1 MTAIV
6 KRITKGTIL
15 TVAELD
21 ANVANLNSTKLET
34 TGGTLTGLPV
44 LANQDVD
51 IISPVYPTIKPSLNL
66 DFTRGQLD
74 PRVTFARN
82 SMAAYYDGK
91 SVAKAEENLLTYSQ
105 NILGGSYTNITASP
119 NYTSAPD
126 GTLTA
131 TALYETID
139 SSTQKASSFGNTG
152 STAGTYTF
160 SIYLKKGDG
169 VTAPDWI
176 QFGFGGGFFG
186 YANFNLTT
194 GTIGNYS
201 GGGAG
206 GMSVPIITPVSSSW
220 YRCVVTISGIPSAT
234 SFNVCFVNNTN
245 VSTRFATTAYAGSL
259 TTNCYVWGAQLEQRS
274 SVTAYTP
281 TTTAPITNYIPVMK
295 FAPANVPRFDYD
307 PITGKPLGLLIEEGR
322 TNYLVGSNTPTTQ
335 PVGAS
340 PPTVTTESI
349 VLPDGTIGMC
359 SKVLFASSGDTRVR
373 VPAYGTWSGNYYF
386 SVFYKVSGDLGWKR
400 YSGSAGIAASLLYF
414 DIGSSGL
421 DGSSWY
427 GKTVYFTF
435 GQLEAGSFATSYI
448 PTTAGSV
455 GRFADVASM
464 SGTNFSSWYNQN
476 EGSFYCE
483 ARQYDSINKY
493 AGIFAV
499 RGSSNNIFLWKN
511 ITNLYYSYNYPSPT
525 NVLVNTNINPLSN
538 LFKAS
543 ITYSNLGGTV
553 GVNGGVVSSSVP
565 IIQPAITLIYPIL
578 QIGYFDATT
587 MLSGHIRKLTYYPK
601 ALSST
606 ELQALTS

>member
-1 MTAIV
+1 MTTIV

-21 ANVANLNSTKLET
+21 SNVANLNTAKLEVA
-34 TGGTLTGLPV
+34 GGTLTGLPV

-51 IISPVYPTIKPSLNL
+51 IISPVYPTTKPSLNL

-82 SMAAYYDGK
+82 STAAYYDGK
-91 SVAKAEENLLTYSQ
+91 TTAKAEENLLTYSQ
-105 NILGGSYTNITASP
+105 DSTNAVWVTNVSSKFTTTINDPTGVSASIGTVTSSGTGRGIQQ
-119 NYTSAPD
+119 NYTAI
-126 GTLTA
+126 A
-131 TALYETID
+131 A
-139 SSTQKASSFGNTG
+139 
-152 STAGTYTF
+152 TYTF
-160 SIYLKKGDG
+160 SVYLQRSSGTGDITISLDSG
-169 VTAPDWI
+169 GTQSITGVGASWVRYSITTAVTA
-176 QFGFGGGFFG
+176 
-186 YANFNLTT
+186 
-194 GTIGNYS
+194 
-201 GGGAG
+201 GAL
-206 GMSVPIITPVSSSW
+206 SVRIL
-220 YRCVVTISGIPSAT
+220 CAT
-234 SFNVCFVNNTN
+234 SGDSFYF
-245 VSTRFATTAYAGSL
+245 
-259 TTNCYVWGAQLEQRS
+259 WGAQLEQRS

-281 TTTAPITNYIPVMK
+281 TTTAAITNYIPVLK

-322 TNYLVGSNTPTTQ
+322 ANYLLNSNTPTTQ

-400 YSGSAGIAASLLYF
+400 YSGAASIAASLLYF

-448 PTTAGSV
+448 PTTTGSV
-455 GRFADVASM
+455 GRFADEARMTGS
-464 SGTNFSSWYNQN
+464 NFSSWYNQS
-476 EGSFYCE
+476 EGSMYVE
-483 ARQYDSINKY
+483 TTNASNGIIYGRISSINSANNSIELLTY
-493 AGIFAV
+493 PNSYLGGAVNLNGSFIFNSFVTASV
-499 RGSSNNIFLWKN
+499 LTVLTKSLISYSATSVSLIANGNTVLSAALTAPP
-511 ITNLYYSYNYPSPT
+511 TNLNKLNIGT
-525 NVLVNTNINPLSN
+525 NANNQFFLC
-538 LFKAS
+538 
-543 ITYSNLGGTV
+543 
-553 GVNGGVVSSSVP
+553 
-565 IIQPAITLIYPIL
+565 
-578 QIGYFDATT
+578 
-587 MLSGHIRKLTYYPK
+587 GHIKKLTYYPK
-601 ALSST
+601 ALPST